1 MTGVLCG
8 KQKEKRLARAL
19 ARRMTEGEGNELL
32 VFSLQGLD
40 LTRRAAR
47 GTLVTS
53 SGVRPALCPLPAV
66 IANLSAQRVAG
77 GRRLLR
83 ALRELPG
90 VTLLNPANTFDQRAV
105 RAMLRSCPKLKRRL
119 PEAAPGGETQ
129 GGLLLRPVRGEN
141 LRRVLYLRRPASGGM
156 SQSDGREHLR
166 VPPLLAGENGVLI
179 LRSYL
184 CKGAGGRWHV
194 CLRTSE
200 GGPAGDGKTGKSLP
214 AARGI
219 PLAVARC
226 ISRYLPDL
234 AFCTVDLVFGEDG
247 GPYFLGLGGW
257 QGLAACGR
265 PRRSLIAALRWVL
278 AGYETPARPMRGPGR
293 RKTGRQA
300 SESE

>member
-8 KQKEKRLARAL
+8 KRKEKRLARAL

-40 LTRRAAR
+40 LTRRTAR
-47 GTLVTS
+47 GTLVTA

-66 IANLSAQRVAG
+66 IANLSAQRAAG

-105 RAMLRSCPKLKRRL
+105 RAMLCSCPKLKRCL
-119 PEAAPGGETQ
+119 PEAAPGGETR

-141 LRRVLYLRRPASGGM
+141 LRRVLYLRRPVSGGM
-156 SQSDGREHLR
+156 PQTDGRERLR
-166 VPPLLAGENGVLI
+166 VPPLLAGENGILI
-179 LRSYL
+179 LRAYL
-184 CKGAGGRWHV
+184 CKGAGDRWHV
-194 CLRTSE
+194 CLRTAE
-200 GGPAGDGKTGKSLP
+200 GPAGEEKTGKSLP

-219 PLAVARC
+219 PLAAARC

-265 PRRSLIAALRWVL
+265 PRRRLIAALRRVL